1 MLSQTDGN
9 ATPSFISFDS
19 STMLMSVETDDTSEV
34 GNKYSLRL
42 TGSISTLASDTT
54 DFELSIE
61 P

>member
-1 MLSQTDGN
+1 
-9 ATPSFISFDS
+9 
-19 STMLMSVETDDTSEV
+19 MLMSVETDDTSEV